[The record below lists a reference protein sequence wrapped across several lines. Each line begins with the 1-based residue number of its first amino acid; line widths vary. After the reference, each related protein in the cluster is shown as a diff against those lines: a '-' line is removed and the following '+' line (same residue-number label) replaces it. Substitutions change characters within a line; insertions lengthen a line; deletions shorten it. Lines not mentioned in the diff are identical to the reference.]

1 MLEKLREAC
10 KQQLGDLRVK
20 DVHHLPIK
28 CANMCKQWAI
38 QPAKILA
45 IEARNQTDFL
55 HCPPD
60 FTQGGTAALFNL
72 MIIKLNKQ
80 IISSG
85 TAPFTLN

>member
-1 MLEKLREAC
+1 
-10 KQQLGDLRVK
+10 
-20 DVHHLPIK
+20 
-28 CANMCKQWAI
+28 MCKHVQTVGDSTRENM
-38 QPAKILA
+38 A
-45 IEARNQTDFL
+45 IEARNQKDVL

-85 TAPFTLN
+85 TAPFIKLAVLYYQHDYDPLLF